1 MKVRVLKLFQDK
13 YTKEWYKPNQE
24 IEISKERFNEILE
37 VDKLVEEIEYEKGEV
52 IRNSLEDDEK
62 IISLTN
68 DNIDKLGKVLER
80 IQESAKE
87 EVKPKKETKKK
98 KK

>member
-24 IEISKERFNEILE
+24 IEISKERFNEILK
-37 VDKLVEEIEYEKGEV
+37 VDKLVEEVKEEKKLSFV
-52 IRNSLEDDEK
+52 IAEKLDDEH
-62 IISLTN
+62 ITPLENTEEL
-68 DNIDKLGKVLER
+68 DKLGEAILKH
-80 IQESAKE
+80 
-87 EVKPKKETKKK
+87 VKPKKEAKKK

>member
-37 VDKLVEEIEYEKGEV
+37 VDKLVEEIEYEKGE
-52 IRNSLEDDEK
+52 L
-62 IISLTN
+62 
-68 DNIDKLGKVLER
+68 
-80 IQESAKE
+80 
-87 EVKPKKETKKK
+87 
-98 KK
+98 

>member
-24 IEISKERFNEILE
+24 IEISKKRFDEILE
-37 VDKLVEEIEYEKGEV
+37 VGKLVEEIKEV
-52 IRNSLEDDEK
+52 PTIENVDEA
-62 IISLTN
+62 
-68 DNIDKLGKVLER
+68 LER
-80 IQESAKE
+80 IHESAKE
-87 EVKPKKETKKK
+87 EVKLNQFGNPIGTREIKAKKETKKK

>member
-37 VDKLVEEIEYEKGEV
+37 VDKLVEEVKEV
-52 IRNSLEDDEK
+52 PTIKNVDEA
-62 IISLTN
+62 
-68 DNIDKLGKVLER
+68 LER
-80 IQESAKE
+80 IHESAKE